1 MQPPAG
7 SFLAL
12 LPLIASVWTALI
24 LVSVAAGYATEAAMK
39 ERRVWAL
46 PLDAGQLRH
55 EVIGNAVFLAIAIV
69 TTTLFL
75 ARGWIRFSTP
85 DAATTGRMVA
95 TFWGMWFG
103 FQAYYYAAHRL
114 MHRRELVR
122 MHRWHHRSRVTTP
135 LTGHSMSW
143 AEALVWMV
151 GYFGLPALV
160 SVFVPLSFSGW
171 LSYLVFN
178 VFGNLVG
185 HANVETV
192 GPSRI
197 LWWRSTF
204 GAVFTFHSLHHARWT
219 GHYGFASTWADR
231 LFKTE
236 WNDWLDL
243 HARVWRGEAL
253 TSFKQRGTP
262 RDQAVPA
269 TEPAKGG

>member
-1 MQPPAG
+1 M
-7 SFLAL
+7 LAL
-12 LPLIASVWTALI
+12 SAAVWTG
-24 LVSVAAGYATEAAMK
+24 LVVLSLAAGYATQSALK
-39 ERRVWAL
+39 HRRVWAL
-46 PLDAGQLRH
+46 PLDPGQVRH
-55 EVIGNAVFLAIAIV
+55 EVIGNVVFLVIGIL

-75 ARGWIRFSTP
+75 ERGWIRFAAP
-85 DAATTGRMVA
+85 VEATTGRMVA

-114 MHRRELVR
+114 MHRREFVR
-122 MHRWHHRSRVTTP
+122 IHRWHHRSRVTSP
-135 LTGHSMSW
+135 LSGNSMSW
-143 AEALVWMV
+143 GEALVWMG
-151 GYFGLPALV
+151 GYLALPALV
-160 SVFVPLSFSGW
+160 SLVVPLSFSGW

-192 GPSRI
+192 GPSRS
-197 LWWRSTF
+197 LWWRSAVAT
-204 GAVFTFHSLHHARWT
+204 VFTYHSLHHARWT

-253 TSFKQRGTP
+253 TSFKQRGVP
-262 RDQAVPA
+262 RDPAVPE
-269 TEPAKGG
+269 TEPAAGG